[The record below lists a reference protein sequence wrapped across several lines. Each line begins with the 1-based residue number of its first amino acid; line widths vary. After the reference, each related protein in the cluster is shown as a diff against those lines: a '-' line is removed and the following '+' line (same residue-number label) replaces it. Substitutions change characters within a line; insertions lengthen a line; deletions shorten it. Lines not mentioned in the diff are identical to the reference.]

1 MLNPTTLAEVQDAV
15 RSLDRVHTIGG
26 GTKPTLSQNATLS
39 MLGVS
44 GVLEYNPAEYTFT
57 ALAGTPLAEIQS
69 MLAEHN
75 QFMPFD
81 PPLVEAGAT
90 LGGTVAAGLSGP
102 GRYRYGGI
110 RDFFLGVRMVTSAGR
125 IVFGGGKVVKNAA
138 GFDIPKFNVGALGR
152 FGVLVELTFKVFP
165 RPESWTTISARYPNM
180 AEAVAALNR
189 VAVTPCEAMC
199 LDLADDSRLLIRLGG
214 IPSAQPA
221 RVARVSE
228 LLTGAEVTTIVGPDD
243 DQAWRTAREF
253 LWAPSENSLLK
264 IPILPDQILKLEDHL
279 NELGG
284 SIPRRYSVG
293 GNVAWV
299 ALPCHLE
306 NARVAALH
314 ITLGRNILTLRGNLD
329 AIASNTRGVAFEE
342 PLKAV
347 FANGA

>member
-26 GTKPTLSQNATLS
+26 GTKPTLSKNVTLS
-39 MLGVS
+39 MSGVS
-44 GVLEYNPAEYTFT
+44 GVLEYNPSEYTFT

-110 RDFFLGVRMVTSAGR
+110 RDFFLGVRMVTSTGR

-165 RPESWTTISARYPNM
+165 RPESWTTISARYANM
-180 AEAVAALNR
+180 ADAVAALNR
-189 VAVTPCEAMC
+189 VAVAPCEAMC
-199 LDLADDSRLLIRLGG
+199 LDLTDDSRLLIRLGG

-228 LLTGAEVTTIVGPDD
+228 LLSGAEVSTIVGPDD
-243 DQAWRTAREF
+243 DQAWRSAREF
-253 LWAPSENSLLK
+253 SWAPSDNSLLK

-299 ALPCHLE
+299 ALPSHFE
-306 NARVAALH
+306 KAKVAALH
-314 ITLGRNILTLRGNLD
+314 TTLGRNILALRGNLD
-329 AIASNTRGVAFEE
+329 AITSNKLGAPFEDR
-342 PLKAV
+342 LKAV
-347 FANGA
+347 FG